1 MRRDDFYLCFHPTC
15 RQQLRAA
22 GTRERLCCQGANVDM
37 PARFGE
43 SDKYEQLPIAY
54 ALVSLGAA
62 RRKFKD
68 YANRLSISIM
78 ANMSPWL

>member
-1 MRRDDFYLCFHPTC
+1 
-15 RQQLRAA
+15 
-22 GTRERLCCQGANVDM
+22 M